1 MIKMKWSIVVPL
13 ALVAGFAIAQAPA
26 IKRTILQKGDVPVEG
41 AREVIMGTAEIAAGG
56 ATGRHSHNGPET
68 GYVLEG
74 TSLLEIDGDAPK
86 MMKAGDSY
94 FIAAGKSSP
103 TAYASL
109 RQSPRYIQ
117 IPTPL
122 KKLAAC
128 VTAPG
133 QSSKR
138 RRNSAYKKQSEIDC
152 PYVRQRTEPGVLSV
166 HSQRPLTQ
174 LKAQHEN

>member
-1 MIKMKWSIVVPL
+1 MKMKWSIVVPL
-13 ALVAGFAIAQAPA
+13 VLIAGFAIAQAPT

-94 FIAAGKSSP
+94 FIPAGKIHN
-103 TAYASL
+103 ASAHGGGSAKVL
-109 RQSPRYIQ
+109 AIYVVEKGKPLV
-117 IPTPL
+117 IP
-122 KKLAAC
+122 
-128 VTAPG
+128 
-133 QSSKR
+133 
-138 RRNSAYKKQSEIDC
+138 
-152 PYVRQRTEPGVLSV
+152 
-166 HSQRPLTQ
+166 
-174 LKAQHEN
+174 AQ

>member
-94 FIAAGKSSP
+94 FIPAGKIHN
-103 TAYASL
+103 ASAHGGGNAKVL
-109 RQSPRYIQ
+109 AIYVVEKGKPLV
-117 IPTPL
+117 IP
-122 KKLAAC
+122 
-128 VTAPG
+128 AP
-133 QSSKR
+133 
-138 RRNSAYKKQSEIDC
+138 
-152 PYVRQRTEPGVLSV
+152 
-166 HSQRPLTQ
+166 
-174 LKAQHEN
+174 

>member
-1 MIKMKWSIVVPL
+1 MKMKWSIVVPL
-13 ALVAGFAIAQAPA
+13 VLIAGFAIAQAPA

-94 FIAAGKSSP
+94 FIPAGKIHN
-103 TAYASL
+103 ASAHGGGSAKVL
-109 RQSPRYIQ
+109 AIYVVEKGKPLV
-117 IPTPL
+117 IP
-122 KKLAAC
+122 
-128 VTAPG
+128 
-133 QSSKR
+133 
-138 RRNSAYKKQSEIDC
+138 
-152 PYVRQRTEPGVLSV
+152 
-166 HSQRPLTQ
+166 
-174 LKAQHEN
+174 AQ